1 MTKPLELNLTEEE
14 RTALE
19 EIQNH
24 DPKPYMRERASALL
38 KISSGLSGRMVAFSG
53 LNKKRALNT
62 VYGWFH
68 RYKGEGIEGLKI
80 RPGRGRK
87 PSFSPSVREGRSEG
101 GDTSYN

>member
-1 MTKPLELNLTEEE
+1 MPKPLELNLTQEE
-14 RTALE
+14 RKALE

-24 DPKPYMRERASALL
+24 DPKPYMRDRASALL
-38 KISSGLSGRMVAFSG
+38 KIADGLSGRKVALIG

-68 RYKGEGIEGLKI
+68 RYKEEGIKGLKI

-87 PSFSPSVREGRSEG
+87 PSFSP
-101 GDTSYN
+101 